1 MFDHLELQI
10 GYVYQHALRSVLFIY
25 CHIYIE
31 SACVTLCLPLPFSIC
46 NAECVPGKCMC
57 IAVCVGELYVCI
69 CGVGWKRSICPTV
82 GWLTVKE
89 KGV

>member
-1 MFDHLELQI
+1 MFDHVELQI

-31 SACVTLCLPLPFSIC
+31 SACVTLSLPLPFSIC

-57 IAVCVGELYVCI
+57 VAVCVWGRMEEIHLSYC
-69 CGVGWKRSICPTV
+69 RMADS
-82 GWLTVKE
+82 
-89 KGV
+89 